1 MNNHLSNNLDRA
13 GNALI
18 EVSQL
23 YFTPQAFSAKSEPA
37 FVELSLV
44 LADGSMATA
53 ILPMSQLNSSGL
65 HQAVPRFLVPRKHR
79 DVFDAALLDEV
90 HRLIA
95 LSSSHLLQSPDGGE
109 TCIGYAFTQ
118 TGMHQLPNGQYVYVW
133 RDRVLGNCDLPYIV
147 RCSDSVIPK
156 ILPLESPLSQLFSEL
171 TYSDPQA
178 TLAFVFLCTTL
189 LRSWITSQ
197 VPSWQAVLAIVG
209 GQGLGKTTL
218 ARRLTDWLQG
228 SDGAPAQ
235 LFSAGSTVS
244 AIRDAMVS
252 ARDLPIVVDDL
263 CLSASTQ
270 LQRKYRDLGA
280 QLVREGANAAPIVK
294 KLPGGKSSRQ
304 HCAAGVIFTAEFSLE
319 NASDIT
325 RCIFIDLDQPLS
337 LSAGLQAGLI
347 GAACYSFIEWFLR
360 KKPNL
365 CKKIRELQGQDQS
378 YRYNQRVEK
387 NFKVLDVVFD
397 ALAHAALADG
407 ASPQCVDAI
416 HTQYCVAVDRSLQFQ
431 DDLLQQLDR
440 QRKKGNIAALLLAG
454 YESDAFDLC
463 KKVEKLDRHEGIIWH
478 GDLCLRR
485 EPLERFIRIQD
496 GYACYN
502 ISKIVYELTNIGA
515 LVLQEEGTAQ
525 VRLKKG
531 TPRVYRIRL
540 DVLEDEAQEF

>member
-1 MNNHLSNNLDRA
+1 MNNHLSNDLDRA

-65 HQAVPRFLVPRKHR
+65 HQAVPRFFVPRKHR
-79 DVFDAALLDEV
+79 DAFDSALLEEV

-95 LSSSHLLQSPDGGE
+95 LSSSHLLQAPDGDE

-118 TGMHQLPNGQYVYVW
+118 SGMHQLPNGQYVYVW

-228 SDGAPAQ
+228 LDSAPAL

-270 LQRKYRDLGA
+270 LQRKYRDLDA

-294 KLPGGKSSRQ
+294 KLPGGKSTKQ
-304 HCAAGVIFTAEFSLE
+304 HCAAGVILTAEFSLE

-347 GAACYSFIEWFLR
+347 GAACQCFIAWILR
-360 KKPNL
+360 NRPNL
-365 CKKIRELQGQDQS
+365 YEKIQKAQKQTS
-378 YRYNQRVEK
+378 CYRYDQRVEH
-387 NFKVLDVVFD
+387 NFEVLDAVF
-397 ALAHAALADG
+397 ASLVHAALADG
-407 ASPQCVDAI
+407 ASPRCVDAI

-431 DDLLQQLDR
+431 EGLLNQLER

-463 KKVEKLDRHEGIIWH
+463 KKIEKLDRHEGIIWH
-478 GDLCLRR
+478 DDLCLRR
-485 EPLERFIRIQD
+485 DPLERFIRMQD
-496 GYACYN
+496 GYACYT
-502 ISKIVYELTNIGA
+502 ISKIVQELKDIGA

-531 TPRVYRIRL
+531 TPRVYRILL
-540 DVLEDEAQEF
+540 DVLEDEAKEY

>member
-1 MNNHLSNNLDRA
+1 MLFAEIL
-13 GNALI
+13 
-18 EVSQL
+18 
-23 YFTPQAFSAKSEPA
+23 
-37 FVELSLV
+37 FVFN
-44 LADGSMATA
+44 DGTGQSV
-53 ILPMSQLNSSGL
+53 ILPTAQLNAVGL
-65 HQAVPRFLVPRKHR
+65 HKAVPRFFVPRKHR
-79 DVFDAALLDEV
+79 DAFDTALHDEV

-95 LSSSHLLQSPDGGE
+95 LSSAHLLQVPDGGE
-109 TCIGYAFTQ
+109 TCLGYALTQ
-118 TGMHQLPNGQYVYVW
+118 PGMHSLPNGQHIFVW
-133 RDRVLGNCDLPYIV
+133 GDHVLGNCDLPYIV

-156 ILPLESPLSQLFSEL
+156 ILPIENPLSQLFAEL
-171 TYSDPQA
+171 TFSDPQA
-178 TLAFVFLCTTL
+178 TLAFVFLCATL
-189 LRSWITSQ
+189 LRSWITNH
-197 VPSWQAVLAIVG
+197 VPSWQAVLDIVG

-218 ARRLTDWLQG
+218 ARRLTDWLQDA
-228 SDGAPAQ
+228 DGAPAQ

-244 AIRDAMVS
+244 AIRDMMVS

-294 KLPGGKSSRQ
+294 KLPGGKSIRQ
-304 HCAAGVIFTAEFSLE
+304 HCAAGVVLTAEFSLE

-337 LSAGLQAGLI
+337 LSAGLQSGLI

-365 CKKIRELQGQDQS
+365 CKKIREWQGQDQS

-407 ASPQCVDAI
+407 ASPRCVDAI

-431 DDLLQQLDR
+431 EGLLNQLER

-478 GDLCLRR
+478 GNLCLRR
-485 EPLERFIRIQD
+485 EPLERFIRLQD
-496 GYACYN
+496 GYACYT
-502 ISKIVYELTNIGA
+502 ISKIVQELKDIGA
-515 LVLQEEGTAQ
+515 LALQEEGTAQ

-531 TPRVYRIRL
+531 TPRVYRILL
-540 DVLEDEAQEF
+540 DVLEDEAKEY

>member
-1 MNNHLSNNLDRA
+1 MTTQLLHSTDEMC
-13 GNALI
+13 NALLD
-18 EVSQL
+18 VRRL
-23 YFTPQAFSAKSEPA
+23 YQDPSAKNAGTMLFAEIL
-37 FVELSLV
+37 FVFN
-44 LADGSMATA
+44 DGTEQSV
-53 ILPMSQLNSSGL
+53 ILPTAQLNAVGL
-65 HQAVPRFLVPRKHR
+65 HKAVPRFFVPRKHR
-79 DVFDAALLDEV
+79 DAFDTALHDEV

-95 LSSSHLLQSPDGGE
+95 LSSAHLLQVPDGGE
-109 TCIGYAFTQ
+109 TCLGYALTQ
-118 TGMHQLPNGQYVYVW
+118 PGMHSLPNGQHIFVW
-133 RDRVLGNCDLPYIV
+133 GDRVLGNCDLPYIV

-156 ILPLESPLSQLFSEL
+156 ILPIENPLSQLFAEL
-171 TYSDPQA
+171 TFSDPQA
-178 TLAFVFLCTTL
+178 TLAFVFLCATL

-218 ARRLTDWLQG
+218 ARRLTDWLQDA
-228 SDGAPAQ
+228 DGAPAQ

-244 AIRDAMVS
+244 AIRDMMVS

-294 KLPGGKSSRQ
+294 KLPGGKSIRQ
-304 HCAAGVIFTAEFSLE
+304 HCAAGVILTAEFSLE

-337 LSAGLQAGLI
+337 LSAGLQSGLI

-365 CKKIRELQGQDQS
+365 CKKIREWQGQDQS
-378 YRYNQRVEK
+378 YRYNQRMEK

-407 ASPQCVDAI
+407 ASPRCVDAI

-431 DDLLQQLDR
+431 EGLLNQLEG

-463 KKVEKLDRHEGIIWH
+463 KKVEKLDRHEGIIWRD
-478 GDLCLRR
+478 DLCLRR
-485 EPLERFIRIQD
+485 DPLERFIRMQD

-502 ISKIVYELTNIGA
+502 ISKIVQELKDIGA
-515 LVLQEEGTAQ
+515 LVIQEEGTAQ

-531 TPRVYRIRL
+531 TPRIYRIRL

>member
-1 MNNHLSNNLDRA
+1 MTTQRFPCADVMC
-13 GNALI
+13 NALHD
-18 EVSQL
+18 VVRL
-23 YFTPQAFSAKSEPA
+23 YKKPSAENA
-37 FVELSLV
+37 GTVLFAEILFVFN
-44 LADGSMATA
+44 DGTVQSV
-53 ILPMSQLNSSGL
+53 ILPTAQLNAVGL
-65 HQAVPRFLVPRKHR
+65 HKAVPRFFVPRKHR
-79 DVFDAALLDEV
+79 DAFDTALHDEV

-95 LSSSHLLQSPDGGE
+95 LSSSHLLQAPDGGE

-118 TGMHQLPNGQYVYVW
+118 TGMHQLPKGHYIYVW
-133 RDRVLGNCDLPYIV
+133 GDRVLGECDLPYIV
-147 RCSDSVIPK
+147 RCSDSVIPN

-218 ARRLTDWLQG
+218 ARRLTDWLQDA
-228 SDGAPAQ
+228 DGAPAL

-244 AIRDAMVS
+244 AIRDTMVS

-270 LQRKYRDLGA
+270 VQRKYRDLGA

-294 KLPGGKSSRQ
+294 KLPGGKSIKQ
-304 HCAAGVIFTAEFSLE
+304 HCAAGVILTAEFSLE

-337 LSAGLQAGLI
+337 LSAGLQSELI
-347 GAACYSFIEWFLR
+347 GAACQCFIAWILR
-360 KKPNL
+360 NRPNL
-365 CKKIRELQGQDQS
+365 YKKIQKAQKHAS
-378 YRYNQRVEK
+378 FYRYDQRVEH
-387 NFKVLDVVFD
+387 NFEVLDTVFD
-397 ALAHAALADG
+397 SLAHAALADG

-416 HTQYCVAVDRSLQFQ
+416 YTQYCVAVDRSLQFQ
-431 DDLLQQLDR
+431 EGLLNQLER

-485 EPLERFIRIQD
+485 KPLERFIRLQD
-496 GYACYN
+496 GYACYT
-502 ISKIVYELTNIGA
+502 IAKIVQALKDIGA

>member
-1 MNNHLSNNLDRA
+1 MNNHLSNDLDRA

-23 YFTPQAFSAKSEPA
+23 YFNPQAFSAKSEPA

-133 RDRVLGNCDLPYIV
+133 RDRALGNCDLPYIV

-171 TYSDPQA
+171 TYLDPQA

-189 LRSWITSQ
+189 LRSWITNQ

-252 ARDLPIVVDDL
+252 TRDLPIVVDDL

-294 KLPGGKSSRQ
+294 KLPDGKSIKQ
-304 HCAAGVIFTAEFSLE
+304 HCAAGVILTAEFSLE

-347 GAACYSFIEWFLR
+347 GAACQRFIAWILR
-360 KKPNL
+360 NRPNL
-365 CKKIRELQGQDQS
+365 HKKNQKAQKHTS
-378 YRYNQRVEK
+378 FYRYDQRVE
-387 NFKVLDVVFD
+387 VLDAVFD
-397 ALAHAALADG
+397 SLAHAALADG
-407 ASPQCVDAI
+407 ASPRCVDAI

-431 DDLLQQLDR
+431 EGLLNQLER

-485 EPLERFIRIQD
+485 EPLERFIRLQD
-496 GYACYN
+496 GYACYT
-502 ISKIVYELTNIGA
+502 ISKIVQELKDIGA

-540 DVLEDEAQEF
+540 DVLEDGAKEY

>member
-1 MNNHLSNNLDRA
+1 MTTQRFPCADEMC
-13 GNALI
+13 NALHD
-18 EVSQL
+18 VVRL
-23 YFTPQAFSAKSEPA
+23 YKKPSAENA
-37 FVELSLV
+37 GTVLFAEILFVFN
-44 LADGSMATA
+44 DGTVQSV
-53 ILPMSQLNSSGL
+53 ILPTAQLNAVGL
-65 HQAVPRFLVPRKHR
+65 HKAVPRFFVLRKYHEA
-79 DVFDAALLDEV
+79 FDAILLDEV

-118 TGMHQLPNGQYVYVW
+118 TGVHQLPNGHYVYVW
-133 RDRVLGNCDLPYIV
+133 GDRVLGECDLPYIV

-156 ILPLESPLSQLFSEL
+156 ILPIENPLSQLFAEL
-171 TYSDPQA
+171 TFSDPQA
-178 TLAFVFLCTTL
+178 TLAFVFLCETL

-218 ARRLTDWLQG
+218 ARRLTDWLQD

-235 LFSAGSTVS
+235 LFSAGSTIS
-244 AIRDAMVS
+244 ATRDAMVS

-263 CLSASTQ
+263 CQSASTQ

-294 KLPGGKSSRQ
+294 KLPDGKLVKQ
-304 HCAAGVIFTAEFSLE
+304 HCAAGVILTAEFSLK
-319 NASDIT
+319 NPSDIT
-325 RCIFIDLDQPLS
+325 RCILIDLDQPLS
-337 LSAGLQAGLI
+337 LSAGLQTGLI
-347 GAACYSFIEWFLR
+347 GAACCSFIEWLLR
-360 KKPNL
+360 TKPNL
-365 CKKIRELQGQDQS
+365 CKKIREWQGQDQS

-397 ALAHAALADG
+397 SLAHAALAEG
-407 ASPQCVDAI
+407 TSPRCVDAI

-431 DDLLQQLDR
+431 DNLLQQLDR

-478 GDLCLRR
+478 HDLCLRR
-485 EPLERFIRIQD
+485 DPLERFIRMQD

-502 ISKIVYELTNIGA
+502 ISKIVQELKDVGA

-540 DVLEDEAQEF
+540 DVLEDGAQEF